1 MASEA
6 LDRAIRLRKVVS
18 GGQTGADQAGLRA
31 ARAAG
36 FETGGWIP
44 KGCLTENGP
53 RPDLAELYGLR
64 EAPKADYAERTR
76 LNVRDSQA
84 TLWLGPTGSRGWYA
98 TKRALD
104 SMPRVWCLATPAVST
119 PRSILGFLGVHPYVE
134 ILNVAGPR
142 ESTSPGIGD
151 RAERFL
157 ARLFRLVREAQ
168 ARGFID
174 PTAGRR
180 DGWGYETGDPV

>member
-1 MASEA
+1 VPY
-6 LDRAIRLRKVVS
+6 RLVRIVS
-18 GGQTGADQAGLRA
+18 GGQTGVDQAALRA

-44 KGCLTENGP
+44 KGCLTEDGP
-53 RPDLAELYGLR
+53 RPDLAELYGLQ
-64 EAPKADYAERTR
+64 EAPSPDYAERTR

-98 TKRALD
+98 TKRAID
-104 SMPRVWCLATPAVST
+104 SMPRVWCIATPGVST
-119 PRSILGFLGVHPYVE
+119 PRSILGFLDVHSYLE
-134 ILNVAGPR
+134 TLNVAGPR

-168 ARGFID
+168 ARGFVD

-180 DGWGYETGDPV
+180 DGRGYETGDLV